1 MKIILKLMPFH
12 KVSGI
17 WYLVSGIKNTK
28 YSKSKG
34 FTLIELLIVISI
46 IGILAGLILASYGGA
61 QQKARDARRKS
72 DLAQVKRA
80 LELAKSDCRSS
91 AFYPYQ
97 TNYGNLKTFLGTP
110 NNYITPAP
118 DDPLNQGT
126 QVYVYTPDTSNGDTT
141 TCPGTTAGT
150 LNYTLS
156 VQMERTTDQQGP
168 ESRTACNGKPGV
180 PAVGAYVAGYYYVCN
195 N

>member
-1 MKIILKLMPFH
+1 MPNQSV
-12 KVSGI
+12 KR
-17 WYLVSGIKNTK
+17 
-28 YSKSKG
+28 G

-72 DLAQVKRA
+72 DLAQIKRA
-80 LELAKSDCRSS
+80 LELAKSDCKSG
-91 AFYPYQ
+91 AFYPYE
-97 TNYGNLKTFLGTP
+97 TNYGNLKTFLGAP

-118 DDPLNQGT
+118 DDPLNQAT

-141 TCPGTTAGT
+141 TCPSTTAGI
-150 LNYTLS
+150 LNYALS
-156 VQMERTTDQQGP
+156 VQLERTTDQQGS

-180 PAVGAYVAGYYYVCN
+180 PAAASYVAGYYYVCN